1 MNLKIELLFVLLFP
15 FFSCGSNEQTQLSA
29 PEIPVYQTNGQD
41 IPIYQDFI
49 GQVYGYKDIAIRA
62 RVEGFLEGI
71 HFKEGSE
78 VKRNKLLYT
87 LESQPYEA
95 DVAAKMSKVAEAKT
109 TLAKA
114 QSDLNRIRPLAE
126 QKAVSESD
134 LDAAVALYDA
144 SIASVEAAEAN
155 LRASRIQLSYTRIH
169 SPLSGIIGKTKAKV
183 GDFVGRSPNPVILN
197 VVSRIDTI
205 LVQFFIT
212 EAQYLQLANH
222 AKFLREN
229 PDIERDEAEFELLLA
244 DGSRYPYK
252 GKFDFADREIDPT
265 TGAMLIQSSFSNPD
279 YILRPGQY
287 AKVVVEIDVVENGI
301 MIPQRCIMELQ
312 GLYSVFIVNE
322 NNKVEQR
329 RLTAGPKISDF
340 WLIKNGLEIG
350 EKVVYEGLQKV
361 REGMTV
367 DPHVKE
373 ISPAKNEGL

>member
-78 VKRNKLLYT
+78 VNRNKLLYT

-329 RLTAGPKISDF
+329 RVTAGPKISDF

>member
-78 VKRNKLLYT
+78 VNRNKLLYT